1 MRLPSLS
8 REHSMTHWIRRRFHS
23 RVAVSVVVAA
33 LVGGCGS
40 PEDRAQSYYERGM
53 ALIEKKDD
61 LAARLELLKAVK
73 YKSDKVEVWRAL
85 AGIDERTK
93 ANSLFLDLR
102 RIVELDPNDLDARLK
117 LARIMVAGGA
127 ADAALRIVD
136 AANEGDKPNAALHAL
151 RANILLRTKDSA
163 GAVREAQRALEI
175 DPGNLDAATLLASKK
190 LADGDSDG
198 ALRLLDSLPRARG
211 EVRVS
216 LLKAEIFARRGDL
229 PKAEELF
236 RALVSEYPQEP
247 VYRSQLLRILIA
259 QRKIDDAEKV
269 LRSRIETGTSD
280 SKSGLD
286 LVRFLNTFRGADAA
300 RAELA
305 ARIKAGGDNFDYQL
319 MLAELEFAQKK
330 ITEAIQ
336 ILQNLANTAKVAEKK
351 ITAQLKLSEMY
362 LSRGDRE
369 PAQSLVSEILSQDRR
384 NGGALRLRA
393 AMSLDK
399 GQSDS
404 AIADLR
410 EALND
415 QPKSPE
421 LLMLLATAYERAG
434 KNELADRQYADALKS
449 SNLSP
454 DVALRYVAF
463 LQRRQDAARAED
475 VLTEVANR
483 HPNNLQVL
491 SSLGQVRL
499 SRQNWPGALAL
510 ADAIPR
516 SREGLVLGGEIK
528 AAALQGQNKFD
539 ESIAALEEAHRAVPE
554 AAQPVVALAS
564 AYIRRGRAEQ
574 ATALLQDMNKRVPG
588 NARLLVLLG
597 QTKLAQKRDEDALA
611 DFREAVSRQPKE
623 AVGYS
628 ALSEYHIRN
637 KNFDTAEKIVQTALK
652 EMPGN
657 LGFRL
662 SLASLQILKG
672 NNDAALAEYEAILKE
687 QPQSLIATNNLAS
700 LLLDNRSDKESL
712 DRAISLSEALKDSN
726 VPQFQDTLGWARYK
740 QGDLKGAISILET
753 AAAKAANVPAV
764 HYHLGMAYAAA
775 GQPEKA
781 AAELK
786 KAFELE
792 PDGTALK
799 ESIRSALK
807 SNG

>member
-1 MRLPSLS
+1 MRLPLLSL
-8 REHSMTHWIRRRFHS
+8 EHSMTHWIRYKFPS
-23 RVAVSVVVAA
+23 QIAASVVVAA
-33 LVGGCGS
+33 LVSGCGS
-40 PEDRAQSYYERGM
+40 PEQRAQSHYEQGM

-102 RIVELDPNDLDARLK
+102 RIVELDPNDLDARLR

-151 RANILLRTKDSA
+151 RATILLRTKDSA

-175 DPGNLDAATLLASKK
+175 DPGNADAVTLMASKK
-190 LADGDSDG
+190 LSDGDSDG
-198 ALRLLDSLPRARG
+198 ALKLLDSLPKG

-216 LLKAEIFARRGDL
+216 LLKADIFARKGDL
-229 PKAEELF
+229 PKAEELL
-236 RALVSEYPQEP
+236 RALVSDYPQEAA
-247 VYRSQLLRILIA
+247 YQSQLLRILIA
-259 QRKIDDAEKV
+259 QRKFDDAERV
-269 LRSRIETGTSD
+269 LRSRVTTGADD

-300 RAELA
+300 RAELE
-305 ARIKAGGDNFDYQL
+305 ARIKAGGDTFDYQL

-330 ITEAIQ
+330 ATEAIQ
-336 ILQNLANTAKVAEKK
+336 ILQKLANTAKTPEKK
-351 ITAQLKLSEMY
+351 IAAQLKLAEIY
-362 LSRGDRE
+362 LSRGDRDA
-369 PAQSLVSEILSQDRR
+369 AQPLVSEMLSQDRR

-399 GQSDS
+399 GLTDS

-421 LLMLLATAYERAG
+421 LLVLLATAYERAG

-449 SNLSP
+449 SNSNP

-463 LQRRQDAARAED
+463 LQRKKDAARAED
-475 VLTEVANR
+475 VLTEVAGRN
-483 HPNNLQVL
+483 PNNLQVL

-499 SRQNWPGALAL
+499 SRQNWSGALTL

-516 SREGLVLGGEIK
+516 SREGLVLAGEIK
-528 AAALQGQNKFD
+528 AAALEGQNKSD
-539 ESIAALEEAHRAVPE
+539 ESIAALEEAHRAVPD
-554 AAQPVVALAS
+554 ASQPVVALAS
-564 AYIRRGRAEQ
+564 AYIRRGRADQ
-574 ATALLQDMNKRVPG
+574 ATALLQDMNNRVPG

-597 QTKLAQKRDEDALA
+597 QTKLAQKMDEDALA
-611 DFREAVSRQPKE
+611 NFKEAVSRQPKE
-623 AVGYS
+623 AVGYN
-628 ALSEYHIRN
+628 ALSEYYIRN
-637 KNFDTAEKIVQTALK
+637 KNFEAAEKVVQAALK

-672 NNDAALAEYEAILKE
+672 NNDAALAEYEDIVKE

-700 LLLDNRSDKESL
+700 LLLDNRADKASL

-726 VPQFQDTLGWARYK
+726 LPQFQDTFGWARYK
-740 QGDLKGAISILET
+740 QGDLKGAISTLET
-753 AAAKAANVPAV
+753 AAAKASNLPAV

-775 GQPEKA
+775 GQSEKA

-792 PDGTALK
+792 PDGTVLK